1 MSYVVLTMHL
11 MPKVLCAGS
20 PRRSYAGVVH
30 MGAGDAAP
38 LGYEI
43 KSKSRDQGIGFTSG
57 GKER

>member
-1 MSYVVLTMHL
+1 MHL

-57 GKER
+57 GKVR